1 MLTLTPCPSPK
12 WRRGAK
18 VFLRFV
24 RKHTNKRA
32 ARSWST
38 FHEQKMQIL
47 RYEILI
53 AQFDENTE
61 ETESKRKN
69 HLAQE

>member
-1 MLTLTPCPSPK
+1 MEHIPRTKNADLAGL
-12 WRRGAK
+12 
-18 VFLRFV
+18 
-24 RKHTNKRA
+24 NK
-32 ARSWST
+32 T
-38 FHEQKMQIL
+38 VM

-69 HLAQE
+69 RFAQE